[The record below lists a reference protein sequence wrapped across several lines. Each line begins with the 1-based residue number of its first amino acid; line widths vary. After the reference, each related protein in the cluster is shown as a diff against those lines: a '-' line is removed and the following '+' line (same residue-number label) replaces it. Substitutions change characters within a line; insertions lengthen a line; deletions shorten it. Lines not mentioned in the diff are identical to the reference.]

1 MKRKYG
7 TLSFFHRFLR
17 QYYPIIGVLV
27 ILNMMPG
34 FLLGLRPMAL
44 APALGR
50 IFPGDTEPA
59 ESLRDVTLDNLGPS
73 LQNWMKMEG
82 GNLGTTFFLSGSL
95 YLLLTILV
103 ALTDSVASILSFAIR
118 MKILK
123 NMINALHKHMINL
136 NLSFFARRRTGDLV
150 SRFSTDLTA
159 TAKSMEAVVRGM
171 IQSSV
176 QIVIYMFVLMHT
188 DAFLSVQILV
198 IGCLH
203 LFITR
208 ALGGWVKRRTKMAYD
223 GLARL
228 AAVLQESFQAIRVI
242 KSFSAEAHDS
252 KRIAKE
258 AEFVRRTSFGYMVSR
273 YAEQPIRILADG
285 LVAVAIIYL
294 SYEAIS
300 DQKLTMAGVALF
312 FYMASQL
319 VVPVSD
325 FSRNFLSVYSIK
337 GGFSK
342 LVEIFETESDVRD
355 GNKEVSRFQDRI
367 IFNGV
372 HFEYK
377 PGNPVLKNISF
388 EMKHGETIAIVG
400 PSGSGKSTLTDL
412 ILRLY
417 DPVEGTITFDGKDIR
432 EFSQHSYRK
441 LFGVVSQE
449 SVLFNISIRDNITF
463 GRPND
468 DKDLFRSCSIANI
481 EEFIQGLPDK
491 FETHV
496 GDRGIRLSGGQRQR
510 ITIARAVYAHPE
522 ILILDEAT
530 SSLDSESEREVQNAI
545 EEAIKGVT
553 AIVVAHRLST
563 ILHSDRIIVLND
575 RQIESMGTHT
585 ALLERSPVY
594 RKLYEYQFEEPVEN
608 KVNRMT
614 NELNFH
620 GVPSS

>member
-1 MKRKYG
+1 
-7 TLSFFHRFLR
+7 
-17 QYYPIIGVLV
+17 
-27 ILNMMPG
+27 
-34 FLLGLRPMAL
+34 MAL

-59 ESLRDVTLDNLGPS
+59 ESLREVTLDNLGPS

-82 GNLGTTFFLSGSL
+82 GDLGTTFFLSGSL

-103 ALTDSVASILSFAIR
+103 ALTGSVASILSFAVR
-118 MKILK
+118 MRILK
-123 NMINALHKHMINL
+123 NMINALHKHIINL
-136 NLSFFARRRTGDLV
+136 HLGFFTRRRTGDLV
-150 SRFSTDLTA
+150 SRFSTDLTV

-176 QIVIYMFVLMHT
+176 QIVVYMFVLMHT

-198 IGCLH
+198 VGCLH
-203 LFITR
+203 LVITR
-208 ALGGWVKRRTKMAYD
+208 VLGGWVKHRTMRAYD
-223 GLARL
+223 GLAGL
-228 AAVLQESFQAIRVI
+228 IAVLQESFQAIRVI
-242 KSFSAEAHDS
+242 KSFSAETHDS
-252 KRIAKE
+252 KRVEEE
-258 AEFVRRTSFGYMVSR
+258 AESVRKNFFGFMVSR
-273 YAEQPIRILADG
+273 YAEEPIRILTDG

-300 DQKLTMAGVALF
+300 AQRLTMAGVALF

-319 VVPVSD
+319 VQPVSEL
-325 FSRNFLSVYSIK
+325 SRHFLSLYSIK

-342 LVEIFETESDVRD
+342 LIEIFETESDVRD

-367 IFNGV
+367 VFKDV
-372 HFEYK
+372 HFEYER
-377 PGNPVLKNISF
+377 GNPVLKNINF
-388 EMKHGETIAIVG
+388 EVNHGETVAIVG

-417 DPVEGTITFDGKDIR
+417 DSSKGIIKFDDIDIR

-468 DKDLFRSCSIANI
+468 DKDLFRACSIANI
-481 EEFIQGLPDK
+481 DEFIQRLPDK

-510 ITIARAVYAHPE
+510 ITIARAIYAHPE
-522 ILILDEAT
+522 ILIMDEAT
-530 SSLDSESEREVQNAI
+530 SSLDSESEREVQAAI
-545 EEAIKGVT
+545 EDAIKGVT
-553 AIVVAHRLST
+553 AIIVAHRLST

-575 RQIESMGTHT
+575 GEIESNDKWTT
-585 ALLERSPVY
+585 
-594 RKLYEYQFEEPVEN
+594 F
-608 KVNRMT
+608 
-614 NELNFH
+614 
-620 GVPSS
+620 